1 MVKITDF
8 MGNFH
13 VCRNLQEPVVCN
25 NFSYFSIF
33 SYVPKIEQIEHVCKR
48 ETKHACMLQPNEESL
63 LALIGGS
70 IGVEL
75 SLCMLGR
82 LDSLHV
88 ICIHPQTDHA
98 TGTVTQDIKM
108 EL

>member
-1 MVKITDF
+1 MQVPCRGTVKIRDF
-8 MGNFH
+8 MGTFH
-13 VCRNLQEPVVCN
+13 VCRNLQESVVCN
-25 NFSYFSIF
+25 NLSYFSIF
-33 SYVPKIEQIEHVCKR
+33 SYVLKIEQLEHVCKW
-48 ETKHACMLQPNEESL
+48 ETKHACMLQTNEESL

-88 ICIHPQTDHA
+88 IPSIP
-98 TGTVTQDIKM
+98 
-108 EL
+108 ELTMQLEP

>member
-1 MVKITDF
+1 
-8 MGNFH
+8 
-13 VCRNLQEPVVCN
+13 
-25 NFSYFSIF
+25 
-33 SYVPKIEQIEHVCKR
+33 
-48 ETKHACMLQPNEESL
+48 MLQPNEESL

-98 TGTVTQDIKM
+98 TGTVTQDIEM
-108 EL
+108 ELWQISTIPINVGVNTLECCCLHALGSS